1 MVTTIMRY
9 FVLYILSILLTIILI
24 ILSIFTGINL
34 HYILCTFLGVG
45 AFTSFALIFVFI
57 DLNYTR
63 LLHKTIGKISIK
75 KFRTLLKHLDQEN
88 NSLNFIY
95 ENHGYILKLF
105 DYEYKFDLK
114 PCILKKSFLI
124 SFIVRNVRYET
135 ISETMPLYNLYRRTL
150 KVKRY
155 RNIIISFTKNNKKKE
170 YYVVKEGV
178 SRYTFLAQ
186 FVTLIKT
193 SGKYYGCGNS
203 IFETIRVDECDY
215 RNF

>member
-1 MVTTIMRY
+1 M
-9 FVLYILSILLTIILI
+9 
-24 ILSIFTGINL
+24 
-34 HYILCTFLGVG
+34 
-45 AFTSFALIFVFI
+45 
-57 DLNYTR
+57 
-63 LLHKTIGKISIK
+63 
-75 KFRTLLKHLDQEN
+75 LKHLDQEN
-88 NSLNFIY
+88 NSLNFAY

-193 SGKYYGCGNS
+193 SEKYYGCGNS